1 MKIQIA
7 GPGCA
12 KCQAT
17 EKNVREAC
25 QTLGISPEIEHA
37 YDVREYA
44 KLGVR
49 LTPALVIDGKVA
61 VSGKVPT
68 TDEIKKLLQA

>member
-12 KCQAT
+12 KCQAM
-17 EKNVREAC
+17 EKNVREVC
-25 QTLGISPEIEHA
+25 QMLGISPEIEHA
-37 YDVREYA
+37 YDTREFA

-49 LTPALVIDGKVA
+49 FTPALVIDGKVI

-68 TDEIKKLLQA
+68 IDEIKKILQS